1 MSLTG
6 STNVEM
12 GDVNDAPPASSN
24 NVNTVNNVNNTNNVN
39 NVNNKKNLKPNVKCA
54 LSDMPQG
61 SNKNKA
67 EKKSTKKPQED
78 TKASSKQ
85 PQDDDTKTSSKHLQD
100 DDTKSKEAGTVLKNS
115 LAGKK
120 SHSSNEKSKST
131 KEPSKDSKEPS
142 KDSKEP
148 SKSSNL
154 TSDEESKAGAENETR
169 EELAATTIPTP
180 TPNPTPKKSFKNE
193 SGESGELPERSTMR
207 SFYQLI
213 VKRKQRSYTL
223 N

>member
-24 NVNTVNNVNNTNNVN
+24 NTNNVNNTNKTNNTNNTNNVN
-39 NVNNKKNLKPNVKCA
+39 NVSNVNNKKNLKPNVKCA

-61 SNKNKA
+61 SKKNKS
-67 EKKSTKKPQED
+67 EKKSTKKPRED
-78 TKASSKQ
+78 TKTFTKQ

-142 KDSKEP
+142 K
-148 SKSSNL
+148 SSNL
-154 TSDEESKAGAENETR
+154 TSDEESKAGAENESR
-169 EELAATTIPTP
+169 ELDTMTI
-180 TPNPTPKKSFKNE
+180 PTPKKSFKNE

>member
-54 LSDMPQG
+54 FSDMPQG
-61 SNKNKA
+61 SKKSKA
-67 EKKSTKKPQED
+67 EKKNTKKPQED
-78 TKASSKQ
+78 TKTSSKQ
-85 PQDDDTKTSSKHLQD
+85 PQDDDSKS
-100 DDTKSKEAGTVLKNS
+100 TGTVLKNS

-142 KDSKEP
+142 K
-148 SKSSNL
+148 SSNL
-154 TSDEESKAGAENETR
+154 TSDEESKAGAENESR
-169 EELAATTIPTP
+169 ELDTMTI
-180 TPNPTPKKSFKNE
+180 PTPKKSFKNE

-213 VKRKQRSYTL
+213 VKRKRRSYTL